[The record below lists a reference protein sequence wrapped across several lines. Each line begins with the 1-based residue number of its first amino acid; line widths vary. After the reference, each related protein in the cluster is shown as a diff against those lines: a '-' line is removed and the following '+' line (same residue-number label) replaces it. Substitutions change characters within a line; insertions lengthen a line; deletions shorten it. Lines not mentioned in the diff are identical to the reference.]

1 MVWDNLGTLLPSL
14 SPPLSLPLL
23 YLLFL
28 PFKDTSISWC
38 EVSFSDCFTKFLYF
52 CVQELM
58 TYMHWFL
65 EEQSQDFRLSLADEY
80 INGDEYVS

>member
-1 MVWDNLGTLLPSL
+1 
-14 SPPLSLPLL
+14 
-23 YLLFL
+23 
-28 PFKDTSISWC
+28 
-38 EVSFSDCFTKFLYF
+38 
-52 CVQELM
+52 M